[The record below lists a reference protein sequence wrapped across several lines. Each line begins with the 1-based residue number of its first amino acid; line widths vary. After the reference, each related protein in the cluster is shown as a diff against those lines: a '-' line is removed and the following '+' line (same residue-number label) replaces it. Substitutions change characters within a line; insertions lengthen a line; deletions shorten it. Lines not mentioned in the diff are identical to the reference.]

1 MLKHHTAF
9 LIGELDHAKEYRA
22 IFDDRSKIINV
33 AQTRISDRLF
43 EKFGVED
50 EDYTA
55 AIRTFS
61 VDPIVEQLLVQNQE
75 CVHTLRALAQE
86 SI

>member
-1 MLKHHTAF
+1 
-9 LIGELDHAKEYRA
+9 
-22 IFDDRSKIINV
+22 V

-55 AIRTFS
+55 AIRS
-61 VDPIVEQLLVQNQE
+61 KRKL
-75 CVHTLRALAQE
+75 
-86 SI
+86 